1 MTSQRVSGIQSEH
14 SQIRKQMWC
23 NDAWNS
29 IRGRKKTSIH
39 RAPHI
44 FTYAS
49 APRSKESQ
57 LCDPGHTK
65 VHASVMSFTSI
76 HLKLGAERRHDI
88 SNVPPG
94 KKIA

>member
-29 IRGRKKTSIH
+29 IRGRRKTSIH

-76 HLKLGAERRHDI
+76 HLNSPQARGRTKA
-88 SNVPPG
+88 
-94 KKIA
+94 